1 MTAPVIAV
9 LDDDP
14 SFLSLMHDLLTD
26 EGYRTLRW
34 YAGEWTRAH
43 ALLKR
48 LQPHL
53 VILDLWMEERDDGW
67 AFLKRLWGDA
77 ETTHI
82 PTVIVTGEP
91 ESLPVQADVL
101 HALHCQV
108 VRKPFDLQDLLDAIA
123 AALGPS
129 PVQGERGPQLHTAMA
144 GDPSVANAP
153 LDALDAAYEQG
164 G

>member
-9 LDDDP
+9 LDNDP

-34 YAGEWTRAH
+34 HASEWARAH
-43 ALLKR
+43 ALLRR

-67 AFLKRLWGDA
+67 AFLKRLWGDV

-82 PTVIVTGEP
+82 PALIVTGEP
-91 ESLPVQADVL
+91 ELLPVQADVL
-101 HALHCQV
+101 HALEPLFC
-108 VRKPFDLQDLLDAIA
+108 A
-123 AALGPS
+123 S
-129 PVQGERGPQLHTAMA
+129 
-144 GDPSVANAP
+144 SVAELHRWLA
-153 LDALDAAYEQG
+153 DHA
-164 G
+164 